1 MFTQGT
7 SRTQISKQLS
17 VSRRLVNEWVQ
28 LYLSEGIEAL
38 TIKKS
43 PGRPPGLNTE
53 QKQCVRDFVLK
64 HAVKEDGGRLIAE
77 DVRLFM
83 ASELDT
89 TYTLSNTYRLLHEL
103 KLSWIT
109 SRSRHP
115 KQSEEAQEAFK
126 KFPT

>member
-43 PGRPPGLNTE
+43 PGRPPALNTE
-53 QKQCVRDFVLK
+53 QKQCVREFVLK

-115 KQSEEAQEAFK
+115 KQSEETQEAFK